1 MKNSK
6 RDLAT
11 REKITDLK
19 TKVSHYTTKYISAI
33 DNHEIFTG
41 SKPSI
46 DGYFILSDLAIKF
59 DKLTGQNTFDVFFFD
74 EAQKYNHHTREGR
87 RQLYFDLNKFIMFYP
102 NR

>member
-6 RDLAT
+6 RDLEA
-11 REKITDLK
+11 RQKITDLK
-19 TKVSHYTTKYISAI
+19 TKVSYYTTKYINAI
-33 DNHEIFTG
+33 DNKELFVG

-46 DGYFILSDLAIKF
+46 DGYFILSELSLTF
-59 DKLTGQNTFDVFFFD
+59 DKLTKEKTYDVFFFD

-87 RQLYFDLNKFIMFYP
+87 RELYFDLNKFIMFYP